1 MSKELIEQ
9 LAKEH
14 GYKKR
19 LFGEITHRYEFLP
32 HELEAFAKA
41 YAQTQGQSNCHTI
54 TESIDGDVAM
64 SQLVAGQLIAIREEL
79 AKGYTQ
85 EAYHLLYGIADPNYT
100 SLEPWKRL
108 EEIAMLNAAPIESG
122 VKG

>member
-1 MSKELIEQ
+1 MSDKELIEQ

-41 YAQTQGQSNCHTI
+41 YAQTQGKSNWQPIET
-54 TESIDGDVAM
+54 
-64 SQLVAGQLIAIREEL
+64 
-79 AKGYTQ
+79 
-85 EAYHLLYGIADPNYT
+85 
-100 SLEPWKRL
+100 
-108 EEIAMLNAAPIESG
+108 APIESG